1 LIEQSLLDAKGYQ
14 SMFGSN
20 LGVFVK
26 DDAGRRL
33 IRHDGQISGTMTENR
48 VWPEQRTALT
58 VAVNSDWGS
67 LPATI
72 AERLTQILFPPTG
85 ADADAL
91 LFFVALQ
98 RRAIDPNK
106 LTANAQSYFTAEAI
120 AQIGE
125 NMANLGSV
133 RSFKRMSEGRRGGFI
148 HRKYNIL
155 CARGSVSASVF
166 TTTDGQ
172 YEQFQVEPIIR

>member
-1 LIEQSLLDAKGYQ
+1 
-14 SMFGSN
+14 
-20 LGVFVK
+20 
-26 DDAGRRL
+26 
-33 IRHDGQISGTMTENR
+33 
-48 VWPEQRTALT
+48 
-58 VAVNSDWGS
+58 
-67 LPATI
+67 
-72 AERLTQILFPPTG
+72 
-85 ADADAL
+85 
-91 LFFVALQ
+91 
-98 RRAIDPNK
+98 